1 MTLRALILLSTLL
14 VLPWMA
20 MPARAQSCSSG
31 TTATLDFANIAANP
45 TVQTDVTGTLNLTCT
60 GSANQSL
67 KICVFL
73 NAGQDNALSPRV
85 LANGTARL
93 NYQIYSD
100 ASRTLVLGPGNN
112 QYYEAQVTLS
122 GGGTATVPIP
132 LYGRVIGGQTG
143 LSSGSYTS
151 TMGGRAVTDTNTG
164 RSCNSG
170 SGISQSI
177 QVTASARIGASCT
190 IVANDL
196 AFPSAT
202 GLNANIDG
210 SSTMQVTCT
219 NNLPYNIKLSGGLSG
234 NAAARLM
241 GLQGNAPGIIQY
253 ELFRDSG
260 RSQAWGDSTAT
271 QSSGTGNGLA
281 QVLTVY
287 GRIPVQATPLAG
299 DYKDTITAT
308 VEY

>member
-1 MTLRALILLSTLL
+1 
-14 VLPWMA
+14 
-20 MPARAQSCSSG
+20 
-31 TTATLDFANIAANP
+31 
-45 TVQTDVTGTLNLTCT
+45 
-60 GSANQSL
+60 
-67 KICVFL
+67 
-73 NAGQDNALSPRV
+73 
-85 LANGTARL
+85 
-93 NYQIYSD
+93 
-100 ASRTLVLGPGNN
+100 
-112 QYYEAQVTLS
+112 
-122 GGGTATVPIP
+122 
-132 LYGRVIGGQTG
+132 
-143 LSSGSYTS
+143 
-151 TMGGRAVTDTNTG
+151 MGGRAVTDTNTG

-170 SGISQSI
+170 NGISQSI
-177 QVTASARIGASCT
+177 QLTASARIGASCT

-241 GLQGNAPGIIQY
+241 GLQGNAPGVFHNGV
-253 ELFRDSG
+253 FRGSG
-260 RSQAWGDSTAT
+260 PSQAWGDSTAT
-271 QSSGTGNGLA
+271 QSSGTGNGSA

-287 GRIPVQATPLAG
+287 GRIPVQATPPAG